1 MNSGL
6 ARYKD
11 FKTAV
16 AQEFAWDFLVFGE
29 AIELFSI
36 IHNVRVEVF
45 QDSTAVDQFFCCLH
59 RLVTLKSYTPHLQS
73 LINTQEDLL
82 VELYPNY
89 KNSPLE
95 SYLLSSVAN
104 FEGFSGYNPLVR
116 ITRFLKHQALNT

>member
-6 ARYKD
+6 VRYKD
-11 FKTAV
+11 FKTAL
-16 AQEFAWDFLVFGE
+16 AQELAGDFLVFGE

-36 IHNVRVEVF
+36 LHNVRVELF

-59 RLVTLKSYTPHLQS
+59 RLVTLVSYAPQLQS
-73 LINTQEDLL
+73 LIHTQEDFL

-89 KNSPLE
+89 KNSSLK
-95 SYLLSSVAN
+95 SYLYSSRAN
-104 FEGFSGYNPLVR
+104 FEGFSGYSLLVR